1 MILNKKR
8 GKTSKPVLKADLQ
21 EDGFLIGEEEQEK
34 AVSPENGLMDT
45 QPDETELLEDETSFD
60 EMAGEDPL
68 ELLENPAYS
77 LELSEDP
84 VRLYLREIGQIHLL
98 DAESEFRLSTRNE
111 GLKRIEIL
119 ENQSSSFNE
128 KKEGVKGIFVL
139 IIEDL
144 ISKYK
149 TLVTLSLEHKKIDLP
164 DLSEA
169 QNLHQRWQTDSPSY
183 VRNYL
188 ETFWNENRDY
198 QKKER
203 RDVLSN
209 LIKSSY
215 SVFLYFYLLP
225 RETAEK
231 LLTFVRTHEKMTGRK
246 FLVDALPA
254 ENQLKETIK
263 EIHLLS
269 EEANQTIIRA
279 NLRLVVSVAKRFLGR
294 GISFLDLIQEGN
306 LGLLRAVAKFDPARG
321 FKFSTY
327 ATWWIR
333 QSISRHIAEQAR
345 TIRIPVHLFESISRL
360 LRIQRNLTQSLGRNP
375 SNEEIALEAG
385 FMNLLTKEETDTVN
399 FCLAY
404 KKKNPSDR
412 NVKFRNEGIA
422 FEAGFLKDLSHEE
435 TNLVKA
441 YLSSNGKTYLESDLK
456 EKVGNAARKVE
467 IILISLERA
476 AQKVEIILKSA
487 EEPVSLERPIGD
499 EDSSQLG
506 DFIED
511 DDAIDPED
519 TADKISLREKI
530 EKDLENLTQREREV
544 LELRFGLLDGKDHTL
559 EEVSNYFS
567 VTRERIR
574 QIEAKALRKL
584 RHPTRSK
591 QLKDYLK

>member
-1 MILNKKR
+1 MSSQKSTSEKKTRKSIILNNRR
-8 GKTSKPVLKADLQ
+8 GNICKPVKKAEKIQ
-21 EDGFLIGEEEQEK
+21 GGFLVGREEEGETGTVEK
-34 AVSPENGLMDT
+34 ELIET
-45 QPDETELLEDETSFD
+45 QPDETELLEDESSF
-60 EMAGEDPL
+60 EEIASEDPL

-98 DAESEFRLSTRNE
+98 DAESEFRLATRNE
-111 GLKRIEIL
+111 GIKRTELL
-119 ENQSSSFNE
+119 ENQFSSAKD
-128 KKEGVKGIFVL
+128 KKGLPEAIFGQ
-139 IIEDL
+139 IIHDL
-144 ISKYK
+144 ISDYK
-149 TLVTLSLEHKKIDLP
+149 KLVSLSLEHKKIDLP
-164 DLSEA
+164 DLSLFLSEA
-169 QNLHQRWQTDSPSY
+169 QNLHQRWQADTPSY
-183 VRNYL
+183 VRNFL
-188 ETFWNENRDY
+188 ETFWNEN
-198 QKKER
+198 KECKSVDR
-203 RDVLSN
+203 RLDLAH
-209 LIKSSY
+209 LIHYSY
-215 SVFLYFYLLP
+215 SVFLGFYLLP
-225 RETAEK
+225 GETSEK
-231 LLTFVRTHEKMTGRK
+231 LLAYLRAHEKMPGRK
-246 FLVDALPA
+246 FLLEALP
-254 ENQLKETIK
+254 EESRLKVAMD

-269 EEANQTIIRA
+269 EEAHQTIIRA

-360 LRIQRNLTQSLGRNP
+360 LRIQRSLTQSLGRNP
-375 SNEEIALEAG
+375 TNEEIALEAG
-385 FMNLLTKEETDTVN
+385 FMNLLTTEET
-399 FCLAY
+399 
-404 KKKNPSDR
+404 
-412 NVKFRNEGIA
+412 IA
-422 FEAGFLKDLSHEE
+422 L
-435 TNLVKA
+435 KA
-441 YLSSNGKTYLESDLK
+441 YIASKGKTMLDPDLK
-456 EKVGNAARKVE
+456 RR
-467 IILISLERA
+467 LEMS

-511 DDAIDPED
+511 DDALDPED
-519 TADKISLREKI
+519 VADKISLREKI
-530 EKDLENLTQREREV
+530 EKDLENLTTREREV
-544 LELRFGLLDGKDHTL
+544 LELRFGLVDGKDHTL

>member
-1 MILNKKR
+1 MKNASEKKTRKPIILNKKR
-8 GKTSKPVLKADLQ
+8 GITSKPVLKTEIQ
-21 EDGFLIGEEEQEK
+21 IDGMLNGEEDQDK
-34 AVSPENGLMDT
+34 TVSVEHEVVDS
-45 QPDETELLEDETSFD
+45 QPDETELLEDEDSFD
-60 EMAGEDPL
+60 EIASEDPL
-68 ELLENPAYS
+68 ELLDNPTYS

-98 DAESEFRLSTRNE
+98 DAESEFRLSSRNE
-111 GLKRIEIL
+111 GLKRMEIL
-119 ENQSSSFNE
+119 ENQPRSASE
-128 KKEGVKGIFVL
+128 KKGGFEAVYAL
-139 IIEDL
+139 IIQEL
-144 ISKYK
+144 ISNYK
-149 TLVTLSLEHKKIDLP
+149 NLVTLSLEHKKIDLP
-164 DLSEA
+164 DLSLFLIEA
-169 QNLHQRWQTDSPSY
+169 QNLHQRWQTDAPSY

-188 ETFWNENRDY
+188 ETFWNENKEY
-198 QKKER
+198 QSSDR
-203 RDVLSN
+203 RLVLAK
-209 LIKSSY
+209 LILSSY
-215 SVFLYFYLLP
+215 GVFLYFYLLP

-231 LLTFVRTHEKMTGRK
+231 LLTYVRAHEKIAGHK

-254 ENQLKETIK
+254 ENQLKEAIK
-263 EIHLLS
+263 EIRQLS
-269 EEANQTIIRA
+269 DEANQTIIRA

-360 LRIQRNLTQSLGRNP
+360 MRIQRNLTQSLGRNP
-375 SNEEIALEAG
+375 TNEE
-385 FMNLLTKEETDTVN
+385 
-399 FCLAY
+399 
-404 KKKNPSDR
+404 
-412 NVKFRNEGIA
+412 IA
-422 FEAGFLKDLSHEE
+422 FEAGLINLLNTDESTAVQAYIVSKDRNQLGAD
-435 TNLVKA
+435 LRRR
-441 YLSSNGKTYLESDLK
+441 LEMAS
-456 EKVGNAARKVE
+456 
-467 IILISLERA
+467 
-476 AQKVEIILKSA
+476 QKVEIILKSA

-511 DDAIDPED
+511 DDALDPED
-519 TADKISLREKI
+519 AADKISLREKI

>member
-1 MILNKKR
+1 MPSKKIASEKKTRKPMVLKNRR
-8 GKTSKPVLKADLQ
+8 GSISKPIKKAGYQ
-21 EDGFLIGEEEQEK
+21 TGELFDDEAEQVESGTAEQEIT
-34 AVSPENGLMDT
+34 ET
-45 QPDETELLEDETSFD
+45 QPDATELLEDETGFD
-60 EMAGEDPL
+60 EIASEDPL

-111 GLKRIEIL
+111 GIKKIELL
-119 ENQSSSFNE
+119 ENRFSST
-128 KKEGVKGIFVL
+128 KEMKVQFIAIYDQ
-139 IIEDL
+139 IIQEV
-144 ISKYK
+144 ISNYK
-149 TLVTLSLEHKKIDLP
+149 TLVTLRLEHKKIDLP
-164 DLSEA
+164 DLSLFLSEA
-169 QNLHQRWQTDSPSY
+169 QNLHQRWQADTPSY

-188 ETFWNENRDY
+188 ETFWNEN
-198 QKKER
+198 KECKSLDR
-203 RDVLSN
+203 RMVLTY

-215 SVFLYFYLLP
+215 AVFLCFYLFP
-225 RETAEK
+225 METAEK
-231 LLTFVRTHEKMTGRK
+231 LLTYLRTHEKMPGHK
-246 FLVDALPA
+246 FLLEALPE
-254 ENQLKETIK
+254 ENRLKGSIK
-263 EIHLLS
+263 EIHQLS
-269 EEANQTIIRA
+269 DEANQTIIRA

-360 LRIQRNLTQSLGRNP
+360 LRIQRSLTQSLGRNP
-375 SNEEIALEAG
+375 TNEEIAFEAG
-385 FMNLLTKEETDTVN
+385 FMNLLTIEESSAVR
-399 FCLAY
+399 AY
-404 KKKNPSDR
+404 
-412 NVKFRNEGIA
+412 IA
-422 FEAGFLKDLSHEE
+422 SK
-435 TNLVKA
+435 
-441 YLSSNGKTYLESDLK
+441 GKTPLDNTDLRRRLET
-456 EKVGNAARKVE
+456 
-467 IILISLERA
+467 A
-476 AQKVEIILKSA
+476 AQKVEIVLKSA

-511 DDAIDPED
+511 GDALDPED
-519 TADKISLREKI
+519 FADKESLREKI
-530 EKDLENLTQREREV
+530 KKDLEILTQREREV

-591 QLKDYLK
+591 QLKDYLR

>member
-1 MILNKKR
+1 MQSKKR
-8 GKTSKPVLKADLQ
+8 TSEKKIRKPIIQKNRRANISKPKIKNENNEGDFVIDEVEQVESSLGDQ
-21 EDGFLIGEEEQEK
+21 ELIEI
-34 AVSPENGLMDT
+34 
-45 QPDETELLEDETSFD
+45 QPDETELLEDESGFD
-60 EMAGEDPL
+60 EIAGEDPL

-111 GLKRIEIL
+111 GLKKIEFL
-119 ENQSSSFNE
+119 ENQFGSTKE
-128 KKEGVKGIFVL
+128 KNGLYYAVYDH
-139 IIEDL
+139 IIQGL
-144 ISKYK
+144 ISNYK
-149 TLVTLSLEHKKIDLP
+149 ILVTLSLEHRKIDPP
-164 DLSEA
+164 DLSLFLSEA
-169 QNLHQRWQTDSPSY
+169 QNLHLRWQADAPSY

-188 ETFWNENRDY
+188 ETFWNEN
-198 QKKER
+198 KECKSLDR
-203 RDVLSN
+203 RHVLAE
-209 LIKSSY
+209 LIQSSY
-215 SVFLYFYLLP
+215 AVFLYFYLLP

-231 LLTFVRTHEKMTGRK
+231 LLTHLCAHEKMPGRR
-246 FLVDALPA
+246 FLLDAQPENSRLKSSEA
-254 ENQLKETIK
+254 EIRQL
-263 EIHLLS
+263 S
-269 EEANQTIIRA
+269 DEANQTIIRA

-306 LGLLRAVAKFDPARG
+306 LGLLRAVAKFDITRG

-360 LRIQRNLTQSLGRNP
+360 LRIQRSLTQSLGKNP
-375 SNEEIALEAG
+375 SNEEIAFEAG
-385 FMNLLTKEETDTVN
+385 FMPLLTIEETSTLKT
-399 FCLAY
+399 FFASKAKTSL
-404 KKKNPSDR
+404 NP
-412 NVKFRNEGIA
+412 
-422 FEAGFLKDLSHEE
+422 DLRRQ
-435 TNLVKA
+435 
-441 YLSSNGKTYLESDLK
+441 LEL
-456 EKVGNAARKVE
+456 
-467 IILISLERA
+467 A
-476 AQKVEIILKSA
+476 AQKVEIVLKSA

-511 DDAIDPED
+511 FDALDPED
-519 TADKISLREKI
+519 VADKTSLREKI

-559 EEVSNYFS
+559 EEVSSYFS

-591 QLKDYLK
+591 LLKDFLR